1 MCSNPHAAIL
11 PVQWLML
18 ALRWSA
24 RENGLLAVFL
34 LVCDMP
40 APASSRR
47 NALLLLLL
55 LLCCCCCCCYGCWP
69 SGDVGLK
76 VTPAERESRSAR
88 AYTIALHTLPCM
100 HTPPS
105 THQHERKIPRTK
117 NCTPRKNYMH
127 TQEPG
132 THKNQELRM
141 RPQELAPTTRPHTSP
156 RTHFLALG
164 RGCLLRSR
172 R

>member
-1 MCSNPHAAIL
+1 
-11 PVQWLML
+11 ML

-76 VTPAERESRSAR
+76 VTRHDIKGWGLGGDFS
-88 AYTIALHTLPCM
+88 
-100 HTPPS
+100 
-105 THQHERKIPRTK
+105 
-117 NCTPRKNYMH
+117 
-127 TQEPG
+127 
-132 THKNQELRM
+132 EL
-141 RPQELAPTTRPHTSP
+141 L
-156 RTHFLALG
+156 
-164 RGCLLRSR
+164 
-172 R
+172 